1 MLVPEQK
8 INPQIFSA
16 SQPVKAMREGVSAGL
31 IELARQDERVV
42 VLTADLRESTG
53 LSEFAR
59 QFPGRFFDL
68 GVAEQNLVGVAAG
81 LARAG
86 KIPFITSY
94 AIFSPGR
101 NWEQIRTMLCYNDL
115 PVKIIGSHAGVSVGP
130 DGGSHQALED
140 IALTRVLPRL
150 TVLSPADAE
159 ETRKAIIAAYAET
172 GPVYVRLSRQKLPQL
187 STLGSPFICGQ
198 ANVIWEP
205 EEPQVAILA
214 TGALVYQALLA
225 TQKLAKSGI
234 ETLLVNFHTIK
245 PLDEGLLALIA
256 DRLGALVT
264 VEEHQQAGGFGSA
277 VAEFLT
283 SNNLAYLERV
293 GVADQFGQSGEAEE
307 LFEHYNLG
315 RDAIVLA
322 VKKVLAKVNG

>member
-1 MLVPEQK
+1 
-8 INPQIFSA
+8 
-16 SQPVKAMREGVSAGL
+16 
-31 IELARQDERVV
+31 
-42 VLTADLRESTG
+42 
-53 LSEFAR
+53 
-59 QFPGRFFDL
+59 
-68 GVAEQNLVGVAAG
+68 
-81 LARAG
+81 
-86 KIPFITSY
+86 
-94 AIFSPGR
+94 
-101 NWEQIRTMLCYNDL
+101 MLCYNDL

-187 STLGSPFICGQ
+187 STLGSPFLCGQ